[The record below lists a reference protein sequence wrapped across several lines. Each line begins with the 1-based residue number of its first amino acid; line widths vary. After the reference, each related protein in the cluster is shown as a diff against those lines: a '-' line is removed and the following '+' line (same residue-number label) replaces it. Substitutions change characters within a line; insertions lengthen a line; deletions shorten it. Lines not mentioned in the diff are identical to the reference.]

1 MKKMFGSKTISAMLL
16 TAVCAAAV
24 PVSGIAQEQNV
35 VYDGMETVYYEEF
48 DGASIP
54 TGVTSVNSQED
65 KPELVL
71 ATEDDEKAGDGKAI
85 TCKATGI
92 YAGMATVTIPFEN
105 GIKTAESKIEVTARI
120 KPIYLY
126 GTTASTEQE
135 QKYFYERFFRINGKS
150 NGVTSEMYSI
160 YDASWNKAIYS
171 IPDWKGLNT
180 NLYSV
185 LWGKDEP
192 TDAFSENTEY
202 VTYKYV
208 IDAKTKKC
216 TISYSNDGKNYTEM
230 FNRDNLD
237 IPEILTSMSMGSTLG
252 MSYAIDYVKVRKSD
266 AVYYEGF
273 DGASVPTGITSSVKS
288 AGRQSLTLAIET
300 DEKAGDGKA
309 MTCRDPESENAVYD
323 TGATVTIPFGEVK
336 PAEGKIEITARIK
349 PIYLHGTTASTSAAQ
364 KYYYTRFFGIN
375 GINGTEI
382 SNLYGIYNASWE
394 GNVWLLDWKTNTS
407 KYYPILWG
415 KENTSAVFPEN
426 PDYVTYKYT
435 IDAQNNECII
445 SYSKD
450 GMNYIDMFKY
460 TPSAMPQMLTSMSI
474 GSTLGTSYAIDYIEV
489 NQEKAEKLIPLK
501 LSDDK
506 ASVIWDTEISAEKD
520 SDIYIAMYNGN
531 ELINVVSYNAKAAES
546 VSLENRTV
554 LLSGGTTLVK
564 MFVWDKNLT
573 SLDTVE
579 PLEIN

>member
-1 MKKMFGSKTISAMLL
+1 MKKMFGYKTISAMLL

-54 TGVTSVNSQED
+54 TGVTSVNSQND
-65 KPELVL
+65 KPALVL
-71 ATEDDEKAGDGKAI
+71 AMEDDEKAGDGKSI
-85 TCKATGI
+85 TCEATGI
-92 YAGMATVTIPFEN
+92 YAGTATVTIPFEN
-105 GIKTAESKIEVTARI
+105 GIKTADSKIEVTARI
-120 KPIYLY
+120 KPIYLH
-126 GTTASTEQE
+126 GTTASTDAE

-150 NGVTSEMYSI
+150 NDVTSEMYSI
-160 YDASWNKAIYS
+160 YNASWGEGIYS
-171 IPDWKGLNT
+171 IPDWKGLNK

-237 IPEILTSMSMGSTLG
+237 IPETLTSMSMGSTLG

-273 DGASVPTGITSSVKS
+273 DGASVPTGITSTNSQ
-288 AGRQSLTLAIET
+288 ADRYPLTLAIEN
-300 DEKAGDGKA
+300 DESTGDGKA
-309 MTCRDPESENAVYD
+309 MTCKAKNTMSG
-323 TGATVTIPFGEVK
+323 TATVTIPFGEVK

-349 PIYLHGTTASTSAAQ
+349 PIYLFKTTASTEADQ
-364 KYYYTRFFGIN
+364 KYFYERFFGIN
-375 GINGTEI
+375 GVNGTEP
-382 SNLYGIYNASWE
+382 SNLYGIYNASWS
-394 GNVWLLDWKTNTS
+394 NSVYLLDWKTRADAH
-407 KYYPILWG
+407 YPALWG
-415 KENTSAVFPEN
+415 KANTVADFPEN
-426 PDYVTYKYT
+426 PEYVTYKYT

-579 PLEIN
+579 TLEIN